1 MRNIFLFIRQYFNL
15 ISFFILQLICIVTL
29 SKYSKTHEAFFSAQA
44 NEITGRINKEYYKVN
59 RYFTLAQVNKE
70 LALENARLRDSLKS
84 NFITLDT
91 SKIIVVDTLV
101 KDTSNRYRKYAYL
114 PAIVVGNTVS
124 QELNYLMLE
133 RGYKQGVKKDM
144 GVVGPMGIV
153 GKVVSVSENYS
164 MVMSLLNRNSKVSAM
179 LKRGKEQY
187 AENVEWDG
195 KDANYLIMKKVSKAV
210 DVKKGDT
217 VVTSNYSPS
226 FPSLLMIGTVAEIK
240 TDAIGNSYTLK
251 IKSATNFHTLQHVN
265 LIANHY
271 YEEQH
276 HLDSLTKKQPF
287 NTQSE

>member
-101 KDTSNRYRKYAYL
+101 KDTSIRYRKYAYL

-133 RGYKQGVKKDM
+133 RGYKQGVKKIW
-144 GVVGPMGIV
+144 V
-153 GKVVSVSENYS
+153 
-164 MVMSLLNRNSKVSAM
+164 
-179 LKRGKEQY
+179 
-187 AENVEWDG
+187 
-195 KDANYLIMKKVSKAV
+195 
-210 DVKKGDT
+210 
-217 VVTSNYSPS
+217 
-226 FPSLLMIGTVAEIK
+226 
-240 TDAIGNSYTLK
+240 
-251 IKSATNFHTLQHVN
+251 
-265 LIANHY
+265 
-271 YEEQH
+271 
-276 HLDSLTKKQPF
+276 
-287 NTQSE
+287 